1 MTNYYGINN
10 FSVPKSGTALKAEAK
25 APLSKPIEIV
35 QNTIESVTDQIIPV
49 EKDEK
54 KKKARKTAITVGSSV
69 LVLSALIGILNPR
82 YSSKFAGKLKNWQ
95 QKAHSKVKTHRGDDV
110 KKWFYQAYSNVL
122 DFSTKS
128 FNVINN
134 MNSFKDMCFQWMCA
148 KPRSFS
154 GMENKEVGNALRKIN
169 SGIAT
174 ILRKPYNAI
183 TRGFDN
189 ISKATVRMKYKQAAK
204 KMDSFEKL
212 VREYAQKL
220 PADKKAEFD
229 AKFKELQTLRE
240 YFAQDNIKQRLL
252 NQENIMSN
260 LEEDFTKK
268 CISYKNGFRNQ
279 FIKRT
284 DHMRAGT
291 NFWAEDIMRP
301 QRDILEHQGNLAVEK
316 ITGKV
321 GGDKGVYNELL
332 EILKTN
338 LGKDELA
345 QLETS
350 MNKANKVLQKANYSE
365 CIEYFD
371 KKRDLILGSA
381 PTDILTALV
390 GLGLSGYAL
399 STADN
404 KEQRITRLTTGI
416 FPVVAGLGAS
426 MVFTSMLIS
435 GSKSLLMGAGTSA
448 ILSGIGSFA
457 NRQILGNNNTENQE
471 VGNA

>member
-10 FSVPKSGTALKAEAK
+10 FSVPKYGTTFKAEAK

-35 QNTIESVTDQIIPV
+35 QNTIESVTDQFIPANN
-49 EKDEK
+49 DEK
-54 KKKARKTAITVGSSV
+54 KKKARKRAIAVGSSV
-69 LVLSALIGILNPR
+69 LVISSLVALLNPR
-82 YSSKFAGKLKNWQ
+82 YSSKFAGKLKSLQ
-95 QKAHSKVKTHRGDDV
+95 QKAQSKINTHSGDEV

-122 DFSTKS
+122 GFSTKA
-128 FNVINN
+128 FNVVNN
-134 MNSFKDMCFQWMCA
+134 INSFKDMCFQWICA

-154 GMENKEVGNALRKIN
+154 NMENKGVGNALRKIN

-174 ILRKPYNAI
+174 VLRKPYNAI

-212 VREYAQKL
+212 IKEYGQKL
-220 PADKKAEFD
+220 PADKKLAFE
-229 AKFKELQTLRE
+229 AKFKELENLRE
-240 YFAQDNIKQRLL
+240 YFTQDNIRQRLA
-252 NQENIMSN
+252 NQENVMSS
-260 LEEDFTKK
+260 LESDFTKK

-279 FIKRT
+279 FKKRT

-291 NFWAEDIMRP
+291 HFWADDIMRP
-301 QRDILEHQGNLAVEK
+301 KRDILEHQGNLAVEK
-316 ITGKV
+316 IAGKD

-332 EILKTN
+332 EILKPN
-338 LGKDELA
+338 LGKDEIV
-345 QLETS
+345 QLEAY
-350 MNKANKVLQKANYSE
+350 MKKADKVLKKANYSE
-365 CIEYFD
+365 CVEYFD

-381 PTDILTALV
+381 PTDVLTALL

-404 KEQRITRLTTGI
+404 REQRITRLTTGV
-416 FPVVAGLGAS
+416 FPVIAGLGAS

-435 GSKSLLMGAGTSA
+435 GSKSLLMGTGASA
-448 ILSGIGSFA
+448 VLSGIGSFI
-457 NRQILGNNNTENQE
+457 NRQILGKDNIESEEVNN
-471 VGNA
+471 A